1 MNSFRDFMARYAVLL
16 CFSSFLCFSS
26 AASGSEQ
33 QVQYFPHFADG
44 EGYVTTWHFTGYG
57 SGPSTID
64 IEIFDKTYHRLSLA
78 TDKGTDD
85 TFHLSLTGYGSV
97 SLRTLGLSATLK
109 SGWVKV
115 TSSPPVGATE
125 TFETIGSNN
134 LISKASVMAS
144 GATASATLFVPDS
157 GSTAIALSTA
167 GYANTLTFRLLDNNG
182 NIVGTTANFSLP
194 PGNQLA
200 LYVNQIPGFENL
212 RVTNGSLELTGSV
225 AFYLTT
231 LVFDGQ
237 NFATAPVLPGR
248 SQPADARGILL
259 NQFTSIQQQSK
270 IIADQLLP
278 PSTEDLSSFAAF
290 LSQPQTGL
298 MRLMPRETYDG
309 YLTTRGGGAY
319 YSFARLTHEYGY
331 GSDIG
336 LEQGFLSVGFA
347 GADFGFLTNLGDVPI
362 DGITPDT
369 PAVQYLATFSPPT
382 NLADARVQQQRAG
395 TGFTSG
401 GYHYID
407 DMRATA
413 STTFALRSIC
423 YNGSDVLVAFRLVR
437 FDTDGSA
444 IIAWKILQ
452 TFAVPKLQ

>member
-1 MNSFRDFMARYAVLL
+1 MKSFRYSILPYLVFL
-16 CFSSFLCFSS
+16 CFSYLFCFSS

-33 QVQYFPHFADG
+33 QVQYFPQFADG
-44 EGYVTTWHFTGYG
+44 DGYITSWYFTGYG

-64 IEIFDKTYHRLSLA
+64 VEFFDKTYHRLSLA
-78 TDKGTDD
+78 TDQGTNN
-85 TFHLSLTGYGSV
+85 TFHLSLNGYGSV
-97 SLRTLGLSATLK
+97 SLRTLGLSSPQK
-109 SGWVKV
+109 SGWVKI
-115 TSSPPVGATE
+115 TSSPSVGAME

-134 LISKASVMAS
+134 LISKASVLAS
-144 GATASATLFVPDS
+144 GATVSATLLVPDP
-157 GSTAIALSTA
+157 GRTAIAITSA
-167 GYANTLTFRLLDNNG
+167 GYSNTLTFRLLDNNG
-182 NIVGTTANFSLP
+182 NIVGTTSNFSLP
-194 PGNQLA
+194 AGNQLA
-200 LYVNQIPGFENL
+200 IFVKQIPGFEKL
-212 RVTNGSLELTGSV
+212 SVTNGSLELTGSV

-248 SQPADARGILL
+248 SEPADARGILL

-278 PSTEDLSSFAAF
+278 PSTEDLSAFAAF

-309 YLTTRGGGAY
+309 YLTIRGGGAY
-319 YSFARLTHEYGY
+319 YSFARVTHEYGY

-336 LEQGFLSVGFA
+336 LEQGYLSVGFA

-362 DGITPDT
+362 DGISLDT

-401 GYHYID
+401 GYYYVD

-413 STTFALRSIC
+413 STTFAVRSIC
-423 YNGSDVLVAFRLVR
+423 YNASDVLVAFRVVR

-444 IIAWKILQ
+444 IVAWKILQ
-452 TFAVPKLQ
+452 KLAVPKLQ